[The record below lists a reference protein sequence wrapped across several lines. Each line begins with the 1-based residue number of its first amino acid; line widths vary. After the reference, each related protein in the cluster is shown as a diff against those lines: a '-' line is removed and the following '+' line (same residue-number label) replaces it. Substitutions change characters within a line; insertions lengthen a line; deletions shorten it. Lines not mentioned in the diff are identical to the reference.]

1 MSGNEYKEAQKFY
14 KNLRL
19 KGSKYQ
25 FENSLG
31 VRIKCFGVA
40 APNGHAELHEQDIIV
55 GLLGMVGTAPSF
67 EDLVVTAG
75 IEAFDKVDV
84 VYDFSEPFEEAW
96 EESVGVTISKHKQTR
111 SKKYFDPTQ
120 HHTRPPTQ
128 HYLWRL

>member
-1 MSGNEYKEAQKFY
+1 MSSKEYKEAQKFY
-14 KNLRL
+14 KSLRL

-31 VRIKCFGVA
+31 VKIKCFGVA

-75 IEAFDKVDV
+75 IEAFNKVDV
-84 VYDFSEPFEEAW
+84 VYGFAEPFKEAW
-96 EESVGVTISKHKQTR
+96 EESVGVTIS
-111 SKKYFDPTQ
+111 
-120 HHTRPPTQ
+120 
-128 HYLWRL
+128 